1 MDQFGS
7 SHIIVTSKFVR
18 CNSTYSLLCSHLDDL
33 QFADIYSMIVL
44 FILIRFGSDSILT
57 LDTFCY
63 KAVLG
68 GDLDSRKNILDAN
81 SPRKCFV
88 LFILSLDTFCYKAV
102 FGGDLG
108 SHGNIL
114 DRDCLKKFLR

>member
-44 FILIRFGSDSILT
+44 FILIRFGSDSIL
-57 LDTFCY
+57 
-63 KAVLG
+63 A
-68 GDLDSRKNILDAN
+68 
-81 SPRKCFV
+81 
-88 LFILSLDTFCYKAV
+88 LDTFCYKAV
-102 FGGDLG
+102 FGGDLDSCKNILDTNSLKKCFVLFILSLNTFCYKVVFGGDLG
-108 SHGNIL
+108 SHGNVL